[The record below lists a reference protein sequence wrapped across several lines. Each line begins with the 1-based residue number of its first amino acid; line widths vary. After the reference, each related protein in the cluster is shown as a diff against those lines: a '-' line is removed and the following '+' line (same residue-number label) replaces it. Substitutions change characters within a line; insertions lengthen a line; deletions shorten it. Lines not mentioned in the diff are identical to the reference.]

1 MSGRSITN
9 VAASVHQ
16 RLLNFNRERGLDF
29 TLILTRYALERWL
42 YRLGKSE
49 CCDRFVLKG
58 AMLFTVWAKD
68 PFRTT
73 RDLDLL
79 GFGSLTG
86 EEIREAFSRICQTHV
101 EPDGLGFDDENMTVE
116 PIREGEEYQG
126 QRVRLYARMG
136 NIRISLQIDVG
147 MGDALWPEPEM
158 IDYPTLLDMPAPKI
172 KAYRRETVVAE
183 KLEAMVSLAKENR
196 RRFTPE
202 QEKVYRVVCKKA
214 LIKEAEDKITFS
226 LRGAIRRG
234 KHKRMGMEE
243 GEFSELWR
251 QKMRDR
257 LFGAPPKGDGYP
269 EELTQE
275 EQKILDVATDEAKKK
290 NIEEKT
296 QMAAE
301 ALKKVILST

>member
-1 MSGRSITN
+1 MSRRNIRN

-29 TLILTRYALERWL
+29 TLVLTRYALERWL

-49 CCDRFVLKG
+49 FCDRFVLKG

-86 EEIREAFSRICQTHV
+86 EDLRHAFSGICQTNV
-101 EPDGLGFDDENMTVE
+101 EPDGLRFDDENMTVE

-126 QRVRLYARMG
+126 QRVRLYARMN

-158 IDYPTLLDMPAPKI
+158 IHYPTLLDMPAPKI
-172 KAYRRETVVAE
+172 RAYRKETVVAE
-183 KLEAMVSLAKENR
+183 KLEAMVSLGELNSRMKDFFDVAVLADQLSFEGEDLQKAIEGTFR
-196 RRFTPE
+196 RRKTVVPSIMPVAFT
-202 QEKVYRVVCKKA
+202 
-214 LIKEAEDKITFS
+214 KEFGGNHDKQTQWNAF
-226 LRGAIRRG
+226 L
-234 KHKRMGMEE
+234 KRMGKEGRQMPFAGVVEGIREFLWPVLLAISTEE
-243 GEFSELWR
+243 PFMKDWPSGGPWR
-251 QKMRDR
+251 SR
-257 LFGAPPKGDGYP
+257 
-269 EELTQE
+269 E
-275 EQKILDVATDEAKKK
+275 
-290 NIEEKT
+290 
-296 QMAAE
+296 
-301 ALKKVILST
+301 